1 MTEEKVDRRVQRT
14 RQHLHEALITLILE
28 KRYDKLT
35 VQDILDRANI
45 GRSTFYAHFLDKE
58 DLLISGF
65 HAFDDEINEYVDHAV
80 HAEQGQEHLLHSLM
94 FFRHAYLNRDLY
106 RAMLD
111 GGGADI
117 LMQTARSHIT
127 ENIQSHLNEVVSE
140 EGETAVPLPIIT
152 SFLAGAMLSVLTW
165 WLDNDLPYTPER
177 INEVFQN
184 LARSGVQ
191 TLISHEKTDQSLT

>member
-1 MTEEKVDRRVQRT
+1 
-14 RQHLHEALITLILE
+14 
-28 KRYDKLT
+28 
-35 VQDILDRANI
+35 
-45 GRSTFYAHFLDKE
+45 
-58 DLLISGF
+58 
-65 HAFDDEINEYVDHAV
+65 
-80 HAEQGQEHLLHSLM
+80 
-94 FFRHAYLNRDLY
+94 
-106 RAMLD
+106 
-111 GGGADI
+111 
-117 LMQTARSHIT
+117 
-127 ENIQSHLNEVVSE
+127 VVSE